1 MHWSV
6 KRTFKVFLEE
16 YIDVEKNVAVLE
28 IGSANVNG
36 GLREEKLKNMTWVGI
51 DLNEGPG
58 VDFTMKVGEKL
69 PFENH
74 SFDLVVASSVF
85 EHDIQ
90 FWNTF
95 LEMSRVMK
103 PEGLLILIMPS
114 QGNFHRFPLDA
125 FRFYP
130 DSGIALE
137 KWGQFCNIPIHLIE
151 SFTTRPTNDVWA
163 DYVAIY
169 SIRSELYK
177 ECFIGGVLEGENWIV
192 GSELVPNSYQE
203 HPYEIRKI
211 FELETENL
219 NLRDQCHKLNSEL
232 ILVKESTS
240 WKVTSPLRVLIKW
253 IHRYPFIN

>member
-1 MHWSV
+1 MHWTV
-6 KRTFKVFLEE
+6 KRTFETFLHKYFEAE
-16 YIDVEKNVAVLE
+16 NDLVVLE

-36 GLREEKLKNMTWVGI
+36 GLRDEKLKNMTWVGV

-58 VDFTMKVGEKL
+58 VDFTIKVGEKL
-69 PFENH
+69 PFNNQT
-74 SFDLVVASSVF
+74 FDLVVASSVF

-114 QGNFHRFPLDA
+114 QGSYHRFPLDA

-137 KWGQFCNIPIHLIE
+137 KWGQFCNVPIQLIE
-151 SFTTRPTNDVWA
+151 SFTTRPENDVWA

-169 SIRSELYK
+169 STRPELFK
-177 ECFIGGVLEGENWIV
+177 DCLIGGILVGENWIV
-192 GSELVPNSYQE
+192 GSELMPDSYKE

-211 FELETENL
+211 FELETENRKL
-219 NLRDQCHKLNSEL
+219 QDQLEKLSNEL
-232 ILVKESTS
+232 ILFKNSTS
-240 WKVTSPLRVLIKW
+240 WRAATFLRSCIKW
-253 IHRYPFIN
+253 IR

>member
-1 MHWSV
+1 MHWTV
-6 KRTFKVFLEE
+6 KRTFETFLDKYFE
-16 YIDVEKNVAVLE
+16 VKNDLVVLE
-28 IGSANVNG
+28 IGSAKVNG
-36 GLREEKLKNMTWVGI
+36 GLRDEKLKNMTWVGV

-58 VDFTMKVGEKL
+58 VYFTIKVGEEL
-69 PFENH
+69 PFNNH
-74 SFDLVVASSVF
+74 TFDLVVASSVF

-114 QGNFHRFPLDA
+114 QGSYHRFPLDA

-137 KWGQFCNIPIHLIE
+137 KWGQFCNVPIQLIE
-151 SFTTRPTNDVWA
+151 SFTTRPVNDVWA

-169 SIRSELYK
+169 STRPELFK
-177 ECFIGGVLEGENWIV
+177 DCLIVGILVGENWIV
-192 GSELVPNSYQE
+192 GCELMPDSYQE

-211 FELETENL
+211 FVLETENRKL
-219 NLRDQCHKLNSEL
+219 HDQLEKLNNEL
-232 ILVKESTS
+232 ILVKNSTS
-240 WKVTSPLRVLIKW
+240 VRAATLLRSCIKW
-253 IHRYPFIN
+253 IR

>member
-6 KRTFKVFLEE
+6 KRTFNLFLEKYLDRE
-16 YIDVEKNVAVLE
+16 SSLAVLE

-36 GLREEKLKNMTWVGI
+36 GLRDQKLTNMNWVGV

-58 VDFTMKVGEKL
+58 VNFTIKVGEKL
-69 PFENH
+69 PFESH

-95 LEMSRVMK
+95 LEMSRVTK

-114 QGNFHRFPLDA
+114 QGDFHRFPLDA

-130 DSGIALE
+130 DCGIALE
-137 KWGQFCNIPIHLIE
+137 KWAEFCNVPIRLIE
-151 SFTTRPTNDVWA
+151 SFTTRPMNDVWA

-169 SIRSELYK
+169 SFRSDL
-177 ECFIGGVLEGENWIV
+177 FNNRLIGGILKGENWIV
-192 GSELVPNSYQE
+192 GSELILDSFQE

-211 FELETENL
+211 LELEAANL
-219 NLRDQCHKLNSEL
+219 ELLDQLAKVNNDLVLIKNS
-232 ILVKESTS
+232 KS
-240 WKVTSPLRVLIKW
+240 WSVTSPLRALLSW
-253 IHRYPFIN
+253 FRW